1 MTMMMMIMMMTK
13 MKMITMMMM
22 MMGKMILTK
31 YAGNNFL
38 GKKPF
43 GGICL
48 DGWWCLS
55 SCWCLGGLSIVGVSV
70 VSQLCFASWWHFG
83 GVSVSLDGV
92 RWCFGSCSC
101 YHGVSVV
108 SWRCSRGVVVVSKK
122 LYFLGQFC
130 TQVPLHTDARRK
142 NYTYTLLHAETP
154 NTNWPQDIAFWLQFW
169 TMGTRFIWE
178 RFFRHKFSRNK
189 LQFHFDLSWST
200 RVSCGD
206 RSQRTG
212 RIAISPQFVHD
223 QHVFRARKVHCAPAQ
238 SHFDHSFCWSM
249 RVSCG
254 KGAPTELQSYIYFSV
269 WRFTRVSRERDAFCK
284 DRFALRCCL

>member
-1 MTMMMMIMMMTK
+1 MTMMMIMMMTK

-38 GKKPF
+38 GKKT
-43 GGICL
+43 L
-48 DGWWCLS
+48 WWYLS
-55 SCWCLGGLSIVGVSV
+55 WRLMVSVLLLVSRWSLNCWCLGGLSIVFRVLV
-70 VSQLCFASWWHFG
+70 ALWRC
-83 GVSVSLDGV
+83 V
-92 RWCFGSCSC
+92 RK
-101 YHGVSVV
+101 
-108 SWRCSRGVVVVSKK
+108 SWRCSVMFWVMLMLSWCFCGVLAVFPWCCGGIEKIVFFGPI
-122 LYFLGQFC
+122 LHTGAFTYRC
-130 TQVPLHTDARRK
+130 TQK

-269 WRFTRVSRERDAFCK
+269 WRFTRVSRQRDAFCK